1 MCTSSPRRSPHPME
15 SVGQERERERER
27 ERDGRDIAIGDFV
40 QFDLTYTHAV
50 IYFYLRMKT
59 DYLEVKQRNDS
70 GRVAR
75 QNM

>member
-1 MCTSSPRRSPHPME
+1 MHIVASSVTSPH
-15 SVGQERERERER
+15 GKRWTRERERERER

-40 QFDLTYTHAV
+40 QFDLTHTHAV
-50 IYFYLRMKT
+50 IYFYLRIKT

>member
-1 MCTSSPRRSPHPME
+1 MHI
-15 SVGQERERERER
+15 VGHLTPWKALDKRERER
-27 ERDGRDIAIGDFV
+27 GRDIAILDFV
-40 QFDLTYTHAV
+40 QFDLTHTHAV
-50 IYFYLRMKT
+50 IYFYLRIKT